1 MDRNWFINLSTED
14 LTVVSNASCTTNC
27 LAPLAKASGKS
38 MLLVV
43 IRSFTSGGFVS
54 RRYFSSSVI
63 TCLCI
68 YIHIYIYKHR
78 DIYLYDDPNAFCLF
92 AWSLCT
98 RTRSWFRSST
108 TALALSR
115 PVLAMRKVQWSCEG
129 CGFVDG
135 CFKLGIYGFVAHSWV
150 LPVLQ
155 VCPTG

>member
-1 MDRNWFINLSTED
+1 MFVMGVNQEKYTKAGKTGVLDRNWFINLSTED

-68 YIHIYIYKHR
+68 SIHIYI
-78 DIYLYDDPNAFCLF
+78 
-92 AWSLCT
+92 
-98 RTRSWFRSST
+98 
-108 TALALSR
+108 
-115 PVLAMRKVQWSCEG
+115 
-129 CGFVDG
+129 
-135 CFKLGIYGFVAHSWV
+135 
-150 LPVLQ
+150 
-155 VCPTG
+155 